1 MIIQNSHSPE
11 CKSSDILVFKNKYEE
26 LLFCKNY
33 SLLYKK
39 NIKELKK
46 RVLLMLKFN
55 NDLKKVIESDYY
67 KEQISENRS
76 IIKKILGV
84 IKKNPTKILDYG
96 CGYGAFMFAGK
107 ELGFTVNGYDIN
119 KNFTENL
126 SNYFET
132 FKSETD
138 LLNNQ
143 NSKKYDLIFCR
154 KTLNLSS
161 NIYKDFSNFNDLLS
175 SNGHLV
181 IMDQVKNL
189 SKYKSM
195 ISKNDTN
202 CTLLLTV
209 EILKFYANI
218 FQLNAKY
225 IKNDFGDIL
234 IIFERNNKN
243 YKVNKIS
250 IETLKNLEKFSF
262 IFLFLSKIKNII
274 QKIYYL
280 FKSYRN
286 N

>member
-1 MIIQNSHSPE
+1 MTIQESHSPE

-26 LLFCKNY
+26 LLFCKNC

-55 NDLKKVIESDYY
+55 NDLKKVIESDYF

-96 CGYGAFMFAGK
+96 CGYGVFMFAGK

-154 KTLNLSS
+154 KVLNLSS

-195 ISKNDTN
+195 ISKNDAN

-209 EILKFYANI
+209 ETLKFYANI
-218 FQLNAKY
+218 FQLNVKY
-225 IKNDFGDIL
+225 IKNDFGDL
-234 IIFERNNKN
+234 FIIFEKSNKN